1 MNWLTVKNPV
11 RNGIICILVGVGV
24 VLAALVVPQLIL
36 KVKTNE
42 YHAVFANATGL
53 TQDDPVNVAG
63 VPSGVV
69 TSLAVS
75 GNSVE
80 VTFRLDDGVPVVEE
94 TNPAFDLTF
103 GETPEPGVR
112 STRSTSPTTNGRPR
126 RGSTDGS
133 GRATRSRRR

>member
-80 VTFRLDDGVPVVEE
+80 VTFRLDDGV
-94 TNPAFDLTF
+94 TL
-103 GETPEPGVR
+103 GED
-112 STRSTSPTTNGRPR
+112 S
-126 RGSTDGS
+126 
-133 GRATRSRRR
+133 RADI